1 MTITDAAAPEAKCA
15 RPVSM
20 GEIGINLP
28 MTVPVIGNS
37 IFMDAIGMSVG
48 LAGASFGSNEG
59 YTIFAGSFY
68 AINNTS
74 NNAFVSTASKTFD
87 NPVQGIM
94 GWFGS
99 SEANQYAQTEASKSA
114 STSFT
119 TNVALEP
126 KFIAPN
132 VVYERNLSET
142 SSIGSGCLQIIYTPG
157 ITTTIDLTVYA
168 YSSGRYAA
176 ICCYFYIFF

>member
-1 MTITDAAAPEAKCA
+1 
-15 RPVSM
+15 M
-20 GEIGINLP
+20 GEIGITLP

-68 AINNTS
+68 GINNTS
-74 NNAFVSTASKTFD
+74 SSAFVSTASKTFD

-99 SEANQYAQTEASKSA
+99 SEDNQYAQTDASKSA
-114 STSFT
+114 STGFT
-119 TNVALEP
+119 TNIALEP

-132 VVYERNLSET
+132 VIYDRNLSET
-142 SSIGSGCLQIIYTPG
+142 SSTSSGYLQIIYTPG

>member
-1 MTITDAAAPEAKCA
+1 MPMAVPA
-15 RPVSM
+15 
-20 GEIGINLP
+20 IGI
-28 MTVPVIGNS
+28 S
-37 IFMDAIGMSVG
+37 IFMDAIGLSVG

-68 AINNTS
+68 AV
-74 NNAFVSTASKTFD
+74 NNASSTVFTTTVSKTFD

-99 SEANQYAQTEASKSA
+99 SEANQYDQPTASNSA
-114 STSFT
+114 SASFT
-119 TNVALEP
+119 VNIALEP

-132 VVYERNLSET
+132 VIYDRNMSET
-142 SSIGSGCLQIIYTPG
+142 SSSGGSGNLRIIYTPG
-157 ITTTIDLTVYA
+157 ITSTIDFAVSA

-176 ICCYFYIFF
+176 LCCYFYIFF